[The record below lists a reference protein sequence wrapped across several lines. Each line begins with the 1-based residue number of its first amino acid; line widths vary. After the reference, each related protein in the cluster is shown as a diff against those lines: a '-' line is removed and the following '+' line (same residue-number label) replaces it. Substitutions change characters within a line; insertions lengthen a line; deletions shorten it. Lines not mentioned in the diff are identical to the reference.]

1 MLGSSRVAFVG
12 FTMCDE
18 LLWMIHCSGQAPAC
32 NMQHATC
39 TTTTCN
45 MQRCSMRH
53 DTVDVRRLAPDDR
66 LQQARRPKG
75 PSADYSTRRHT
86 IRMRHR

>member
-39 TTTTCN
+39 N
-45 MQRCSMRH
+45 MHYYYMQH
-53 DTVDVRRLAPDDR
+53 ATLLHA
-66 LQQARRPKG
+66 
-75 PSADYSTRRHT
+75 T
-86 IRMRHR
+86 